1 MNWPDFY
8 LFCFLVGF
16 FFSLASLL
24 SGHIHLDGHGHGF
37 HGHHGGHVGHG
48 HAGGLFGDG
57 SHGHAGHQ
65 SGSHTHVHD
74 TGRPQFSAFNMG
86 TIAAFLA
93 WFGGTG
99 YLATHFYRVW
109 FLSALG
115 LAVGS
120 GLAGAGA
127 LFWFVSRV
135 LMREREELDPATF
148 EMVGVLGTVCGTV
161 REGGIGEIVFS
172 QNGVRRSAP
181 VRSEDGLAIPTGVE
195 VVVTE
200 YRDGIAYVRRWD
212 ELTQVQQSS

>member
-37 HGHHGGHVGHG
+37 HGHHGGHVGH
-48 HAGGLFGDG
+48 AD
-57 SHGHAGHQ
+57 AGHH
-65 SGSHTHVHD
+65 SGSHAHAHD
-74 TGRPQFSAFNMG
+74 TGRQELSAFNMG

-115 LAVGS
+115 LSVAA
-120 GLAGAGA
+120 GLVGAGM

-135 LMREREELDPATF
+135 LMRDREELDPATF

-172 QNGVRRSAP
+172 QNGLRRSAA
-181 VRSEDGLAIPTGVE
+181 VRSEDGSAIPTGVE

-212 ELTQVQQSS
+212 ELTQARHLS